1 MIDLRKIFG
10 REFRSKMMYA
20 LKFLPDKMYLNIFY
34 FSTTGRFINF
44 KNPKGFNEK
53 QQWLKVNDASY
64 PDEYGWLAMNYV
76 LPLANTNVAV
86 EFSLYDGTREEGD
99 DLLCSYEVPNVT
111 VTENYRTHLLGEVL
125 TTLGTINV
133 IIEPAFDNEIVEGI

>member
-1 MIDLRKIFG
+1 MQSITAG
-10 REFRSKMMYA
+10 
-20 LKFLPDKMYLNIFY
+20 NG
-34 FSTTGRFINF
+34 T
-44 KNPKGFNEK
+44 
-53 QQWLKVNDASY
+53 QWLEINNANHAGKK
-64 PDEYGWLAMNYV
+64 YGWLAMNYI
-76 LPLANTNVAV
+76 LPLENTNVDV
-86 EFSLYDGTREEGD
+86 EFSLYDGNRAEGD